1 MSMAKTI
8 YVYENWSS
16 ETPTKLGTLYVEQG
30 RGSGTQAVPY
40 EGMTERI
47 NPFPTDILGRSVPL
61 PCEDRAI

>member
-1 MSMAKTI
+1 MSMARTI

-16 ETPTKLGTLYVEQG
+16 EVPAKLGMLYVDQG
-30 RGSGTQAVPY
+30 RGSGTQAAPY
-40 EGMTERI
+40 GGKTERI